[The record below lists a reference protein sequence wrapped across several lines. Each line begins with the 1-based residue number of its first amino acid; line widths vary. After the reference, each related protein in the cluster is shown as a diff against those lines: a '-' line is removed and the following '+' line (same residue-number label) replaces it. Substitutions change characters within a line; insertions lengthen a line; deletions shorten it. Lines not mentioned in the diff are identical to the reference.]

1 MGLAIN
7 TNVTAA
13 FASRNLSKVNGELE
27 KSLKKLS
34 SGLRITEAA
43 EDAAGLAIASALR
56 TDINAFRQA
65 QRNIN
70 DGVNMIQVADGAL
83 KIDMDILSRMKDLAM
98 QSSNATV
105 GSKER
110 ATMENEFSSLRS
122 EIQRLSDVAEFN
134 GQFLLNGS
142 LASSAATSVILQ
154 IGITAVASTAQLDM
168 NSEANVGDM
177 DSAGL
182 GLDVLSVNDSGN
194 AIVAIATLNSAI
206 DTIVSNRGNLGAV
219 QNRLR
224 FAFDHLGV
232 TAENYS
238 AAKSQIEDV
247 DFATEMANF
256 TKNQILVQAA
266 TAMLAQ
272 ANILP
277 QAVLQLLG

>member
-1 MGLAIN
+1 MGLQIN
-7 TNVTAA
+7 TNITAM
-13 FASRNLSKVNGELE
+13 FASRNLAKVNSNLE

-43 EDAAGLAIASALR
+43 EDAAGLAIASALK
-56 TDINAFRQA
+56 TDINGFMQA

-98 QSSNATV
+98 QSSNASV
-105 GSKER
+105 GSTER
-110 ATMENEFSSLRS
+110 NTINNEFSSLRN
-122 EIQRLSDVAEFN
+122 EIQRLSDIAEFN
-134 GQFLLNGS
+134 GQFLLNGA
-142 LASSAATSVILQ
+142 LAASAATTVVLQ
-154 IGITAVASTAQLDM
+154 VGLTAASNSQLTL
-168 NSEANVGDM
+168 NTEANIGDL
-177 DSAGL
+177 DSVGL
-182 GLDVLSVNDSGN
+182 GLSSLSVTT
-194 AIVAIATLNSAI
+194 ATGATASLAVLNSAI
-206 DTIVSNRGNLGAV
+206 DKIVTGRGNLGAV

-224 FAFDHLGV
+224 FAFDHLGI
-232 TAENYS
+232 TSENYS
-238 AAKSQIEDV
+238 AARSQIEDV

-256 TKNQILVQAA
+256 TKNQILTQAA

>member
-1 MGLAIN
+1 MGLQIN
-7 TNVTAA
+7 TNIVAM
-13 FASRNLSKVNGELE
+13 FASRNLAKVNSNLE

-43 EDAAGLAIASALR
+43 EDAAGLAIASAMK
-56 TDINAFRQA
+56 TDINGYQQA

-70 DGVNMIQVADGAL
+70 DGVNMVQVADGAL
-83 KIDMDILSRMKDLAM
+83 KIMLDILSRMKDLAM
-98 QSSNATV
+98 QSSNASV
-105 GSKER
+105 GSSER
-110 ATMENEFSSLRS
+110 ITINNEFTSLRD

-134 GQFLLNGS
+134 GQFLLDGS
-142 LASSAATSVILQ
+142 LASGATTSVILQ
-154 IGITAVASTAQLDM
+154 IGLTNAATSQISLNA
-168 NSEANVGDM
+168 EANIGDI
-177 DSAGL
+177 DSTGL
-182 GLDVLSVNDSGN
+182 GLATLDVLTSTN
-194 AIVAIATLNSAI
+194 ATGSLATLNSAI
-206 DTIVSNRGNLGAV
+206 DTVVSNRGNLGAV

-224 FAFDHLGV
+224 FAFDHLGI
-232 TAENYS
+232 TTENLS

-247 DFATEMANF
+247 DFATEMAAF

>member
-1 MGLAIN
+1 MGLQIN
-7 TNVTAA
+7 TNITAM
-13 FASRNLSKVNGELE
+13 FASRNLAKVNSNLE

-43 EDAAGLAIASALR
+43 EDAAGLAIASSLK
-56 TDINAFRQA
+56 TDINGFMQA

-98 QSSNATV
+98 QSSNASV
-105 GSKER
+105 GSVER
-110 ATMENEFSSLRS
+110 TTINNEFSSLRS
-122 EIQRLSDVAEFN
+122 EIQRLSDIGEFN
-134 GQFLLNGS
+134 GQFLLNGA
-142 LASSAATSVILQ
+142 LASSAATSVVLQ
-154 IGITAVASTAQLDM
+154 VGLTAASTSQLSL
-168 NSEANVGDM
+168 NSQANIGDL
-177 DSAGL
+177 DAAGL
-182 GLDVLSVNDSGN
+182 GLSNLSVTTSSG
-194 AIVAIATLNSAI
+194 ATTSLAVLDSAI
-206 DTIVSNRGNLGAV
+206 NKVVANRGNLGAV

-224 FAFDHLGV
+224 FAFDHLGI
-232 TAENYS
+232 TSENYS
-238 AAKSQIEDV
+238 AARSQIEDV

-256 TKNQILVQAA
+256 TKNQILTQAA

>member
-1 MGLAIN
+1 MGLQIN
-7 TNVTAA
+7 TNITAM
-13 FASRNLSKVNGELE
+13 FASRNLAKVNSNLE

-43 EDAAGLAIASALR
+43 EDAAGLAIASSLK
-56 TDINAFRQA
+56 TDINGFMQA

-98 QSSNATV
+98 QSSNASV
-105 GSKER
+105 GSVER
-110 ATMENEFSSLRS
+110 TTINNEFTSLRS
-122 EIQRLSDVAEFN
+122 EIQRLSDIGEFN
-134 GQFLLNGS
+134 GQFLLNGA
-142 LASSAATSVILQ
+142 LASSATTSVVLQ
-154 IGITAVASTAQLDM
+154 VGLTAASTSQLNL
-168 NSEANVGDM
+168 NSQANIGDL

-182 GLDVLSVNDSGN
+182 GLSTLSVTTSSG
-194 AIVAIATLNSAI
+194 ATSALAVIDSAI
-206 DTIVSNRGNLGAV
+206 NKVVANRGNLGAV

-224 FAFDHLGV
+224 FAFDHLGI
-232 TAENYS
+232 TSENYS
-238 AAKSQIEDV
+238 AARSQIEDV

-256 TKNQILVQAA
+256 TKNQILTQAA

>member
-1 MGLAIN
+1 MGLQIN
-7 TNVTAA
+7 TNITAM
-13 FASRNLSKVNGELE
+13 FASRNLSKVNSNLE

-43 EDAAGLAIASALR
+43 EDAAGLAISSALK
-56 TDINAFRQA
+56 TDINGFMQA

-98 QSSNATV
+98 QSSNASV
-105 GSKER
+105 GSIER
-110 ATMENEFSSLRS
+110 ATIHNEFKSLRN
-122 EIQRLSDVAEFN
+122 EVQRLSDISEFN

-142 LASSAATSVILQ
+142 LSTSSTATVVLQ
-154 IGITAVASTAQLDM
+154 VGLTAASTSQLNL
-168 NSEANVGDM
+168 NSEVNIGDV
-177 DSAGL
+177 DATGL
-182 GLDVLSVNDSGN
+182 GLASLSVTSSTG
-194 AIVAIATLNSAI
+194 ATASLAVLNSAI
-206 DTIVSNRGNLGAV
+206 DKVVANRGSLGAI

-224 FAFDHLGV
+224 FAFDHLGI
-232 TAENYS
+232 TSENYS
-238 AAKSQIEDV
+238 SAKSQIEDV

>member
-1 MGLAIN
+1 MGLQIN
-7 TNVTAA
+7 TNITAM
-13 FASRNLSKVNGELE
+13 FASRNLAKVNSSLE

-43 EDAAGLAIASALR
+43 EDAAGLAISSSLKV
-56 TDINAFRQA
+56 DINGFQQA

-70 DGVNMIQVADGAL
+70 DGVNMVQVADGAL
-83 KIDMDILSRMKDLAM
+83 KIMMDILSRMKDLSM
-98 QSSNATV
+98 QSSSATV
-105 GSKER
+105 GSTER
-110 ATMENEFSSLRS
+110 TTIQNEFSSLRT

-134 GQFLLNGS
+134 GQFLLDGS
-142 LASSAATSVILQ
+142 LASTASTSVLLQ
-154 IGITAVASTAQLDM
+154 IGLTATASTSQIDLNSEADIADIDSTGLGLASLSVSSSANAVASL
-168 NSEANVGDM
+168 
-177 DSAGL
+177 
-182 GLDVLSVNDSGN
+182 
-194 AIVAIATLNSAI
+194 ATINSAI
-206 DTIVSNRGNLGAV
+206 DTVVANRGDLGAV

-224 FAFDHLGV
+224 FAFDHLGI

-247 DFATEMANF
+247 DFATEMASF